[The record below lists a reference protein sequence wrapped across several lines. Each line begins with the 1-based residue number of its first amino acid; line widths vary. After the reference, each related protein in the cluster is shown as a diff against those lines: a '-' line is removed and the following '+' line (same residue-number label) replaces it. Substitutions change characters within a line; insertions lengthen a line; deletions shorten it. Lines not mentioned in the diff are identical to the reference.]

1 MAAMPGQWLASV
13 LLLLAGATAP
23 ADRLGLDCAQPAAAR
38 TLVGLLMLSE
48 IEGAED
54 INRAAMWEAFGR
66 CPPGP
71 ARQAC
76 ASREQSLFEARWSEE
91 KRRIE
96 LKYEKVLSDF
106 EARCRASLT

>member
-1 MAAMPGQWLASV
+1 MPEQWVAGA
-13 LLLLAGATAP
+13 LLLLAGATAQ
-23 ADRLGLDCAQPAAAR
+23 ADPLGLDCAQPAAAR
-38 TLVGLLMLSE
+38 TLVSRLILSE

-71 ARQAC
+71 AREAC
-76 ASREQSLFEARWSEE
+76 AAREQSLFEAKWYEE

-96 LKYEKVLSDF
+96 QKYEKMLNDF
-106 EARCRASLT
+106 EARCQASLT